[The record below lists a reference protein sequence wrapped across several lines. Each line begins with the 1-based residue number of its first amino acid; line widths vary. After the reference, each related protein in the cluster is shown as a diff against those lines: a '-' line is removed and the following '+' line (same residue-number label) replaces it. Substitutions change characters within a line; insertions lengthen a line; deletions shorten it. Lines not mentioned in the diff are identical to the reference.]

1 MKRET
6 TARQLAWEPGRETSQ
21 REPEVRP
28 PCVPHGLKW
37 FERTLAAV
45 ADAVIAVDV
54 QGEVLFLNRAAER
67 LTGWRSDEA
76 ARRPVGEVFRVVDGR
91 TGQAGV
97 DPGLRAIAEGA
108 AIALAPN
115 IILTKDG
122 GARAIEDSALP
133 VCDDSGR
140 LLGAVLVFRAAPE
153 RHTDAVRR
161 ASRPALAALG
171 QGSIAASAPDGAAL
185 ADLLDA
191 SWIAPAVNANAGARQ
206 EPDTEEFLAMLGHEL
221 RNPLA
226 PIRNA
231 LELMRLRPN
240 AEAQAK
246 AHEMIERQVKN
257 LTRLVD
263 DLLDVS
269 RITRGSINVR
279 REEVELSGL
288 VANAVESVQPFIQ
301 ARLHRV
307 QISLPGEP
315 MPVFGDE
322 TRLAQVVANL
332 LNNAAKYTPEGGHI
346 QLQLERS
353 GSDAVLRV
361 RDNGIG
367 IAADLLPKV
376 FDLFSQAERSL
387 ARSEGGMGIGLTL
400 VRRLVELHGGQ
411 VEAFSAGTG
420 CGSEFVVRL
429 PLIERC
435 VPRPAAT
442 ACAAAQDGIAP
453 LRVLV
458 VDDNI
463 DAASSL
469 EMLLALNGHEVRSAH
484 DGPKAVSIAEEW
496 NPDVLLLDIGLPG
509 MNGYEVASRLRARG
523 FHGRLIALTGYGQEG
538 DRRKSEQAGFDA
550 HLVKPANPEELNRL
564 LVEGAAK
571 APQ

>member
-1 MKRET
+1 V
-6 TARQLAWEPGRETSQ
+6 AI
-21 REPEVRP
+21 
-28 PCVPHGLKW
+28 
-37 FERTLAAV
+37 AV
-45 ADAVIAVDV
+45 A
-54 QGEVLFLNRAAER
+54 
-67 LTGWRSDEA
+67 
-76 ARRPVGEVFRVVDGR
+76 
-91 TGQAGV
+91 
-97 DPGLRAIAEGA
+97 
-108 AIALAPN
+108 PN
-115 IILTKDG
+115 AILTRDG
-122 GARAIEDSALP
+122 SVARDIEDSAMP
-133 VCDDSGR
+133 VCDGTGR
-140 LLGAVLVFRAAPE
+140 LLGAVLVFRTVPEKQTAAAM
-153 RHTDAVRR
+153 RTSR
-161 ASRPALAALG
+161 AMHAMQAGHGQRPAAGDDADAHDP
-171 QGSIAASAPDGAAL
+171 SGACEIAL
-185 ADLLDA
+185 AEREGG
-191 SWIAPAVNANAGARQ
+191 AGKD
-206 EPDTEEFLAMLGHEL
+206 PSTDEFLAMLGHEL

-231 LELMRLRPN
+231 LELMRLRPG

-246 AHEMIERQVKN
+246 AREMIERQVTN

-279 REEVELSGL
+279 REEVELSAV

-315 MPVFGDE
+315 MPVSGDE
-322 TRLAQVVANL
+322 TRLAQVIANL

-376 FDLFSQAERSL
+376 FDLFSQADRSL

-400 VRRLVELHGGQ
+400 VRRLVELHGGA

-429 PLIERC
+429 PLIEHSAA
-435 VPRPAAT
+435 VPAAIPRVV
-442 ACAAAQDGIAP
+442 AHNGAVP

-463 DAASSL
+463 DAAGSL
-469 EMLLALNGHEVRSAH
+469 EMLLALNGHEVRSVH
-484 DGPKAVSIAEEW
+484 DGFKAVSIAEEW

-509 MNGYEVASRLRARG
+509 MNGYEVASRLRTRG
-523 FHGRLIALTGYGQEG
+523 FRGRLIALTGYGQEG

-550 HLVKPANPEELNRL
+550 HLVKPANLEELNEL
-564 LVEGAAK
+564 LVQGAAK
-571 APQ
+571 AQQ